1 MGYCLPFLST
11 PPLSNVP
18 VPMPSYSP
26 SSIKGAALEEVTL
39 GLIAKGAVEHVPLP
53 SPGFYSRLFVVWKTS
68 GSWRPVID
76 LSHLNRF
83 VDVSHFQMET
93 IQSVLLSVRQG
104 DWMASIDLKEAYLQ
118 VPVHPAS
125 RHFLR
130 FVFRGQVY
138 QFKALCFGLS
148 TAPQV
153 FTRVMAPV
161 SAILH
166 SLGIRMRRYLDDWL
180 VQSSSRESLLTDLQ
194 TVLGLCHEL
203 GIVINPLKSNL
214 VPSQVV
220 QYLGVVIDSTSFRAS
235 PSVERVTRLQ
245 SPAVAFQSCASP
257 PASLWLSLLG
267 VLSSLAHL
275 VPGGRLRMRSLQLCL
290 HRSWNRQDMEAPIF
304 ASMECLRDLRWWLH
318 LPRLYLGVSL
328 YQVSPDLHFWSDAS
342 DVGWGAHLDYQVASG
357 LWDASQAALSFNA
370 RELLAVQL
378 GLFQFQSALQGR
390 TVAVFC
396 DNTTAVAY
404 LRREGGTRSP
414 LLNSIAQE
422 ILRWA
427 ESRSIRLTPQFLP
440 GSNNVLADALSRP
453 HQLLHTEWSL
463 NMTVFQSLR
472 KLAGSNRLVCHLSKS
487 SLFDLLLPFPGSAVS
502 RHRRLSPVMG
512 RPSGLCIPSGGY
524 NSACSGEAPGLQ
536 EDGAHISGSSL
547 GSTPLVFGPGP
558 AVAGSSSGPPIPSR
572 PPALASV
579 STSLPGSPSAQAS
592 CLATL
597 QRYTRAAGFSS
608 AVAEQSSL
616 ARRPSSRAVYQAR
629 WSVYRD
635 WCHSNG
641 HSVSRPTLAKVADFL
656 YWLRFSRGLS
666 VSSLRG
672 YRSALSAVFCFHL
685 PSLSSD
691 PVIRNLLRSFRLS
704 SAERVMRPPAWD
716 LSKVL
721 TYLVSPAFEPLSR
734 ASFRTLT
741 MKTLFLLA
749 LATAKRVGE
758 LQALSSV
765 VTFVAGDACLSY
777 IPQFVAK
784 SESLTRSIPRSFLVR
799 SLADFAA
806 GLDDDLLLCPVRALR
821 LYLPRARSLSPGRHR
836 LFVSPRRPTR
846 HLSKNA
852 LSFFLREVISAA
864 GATRPQVGP
873 LRAHEVRSVSTSV
886 AFHRNWSVSSVLESA
901 TWASSSVFS
910 SFYLRDIQHEYDG
923 LLSLGPFVAAGSRIG

>member
-1 MGYCLPFLST
+1 MLWPLHGSAGLHQGHGSCFSYT
-11 PPLSNVP
+11 PLSRYPYASIPRRLVGPVLLSGVSPERSSDCPRSVSRVGDCHQSVEVQPRAFPGCTISRGRYRLHLFQGFSISGTRHTAAVNSRRISILRLASRELVALAAGRTFFAGSPRSWRPAEDAIPPALPPSFLEPSGYGGSCLRVDGVSSRSPVVAPSPSSLPRRVSAPSVTRPSLLVRRLGRGLGRPSRLSGRFRPVGRRSGSVVNQRQGTPSCSARAVP
-18 VPMPSYSP
+18 VPVSSPGSHGGCLLRQHHSGRLPSQGGWHQISSPQLLSSGDITLDRVPLHPPDSTVSSGLQQCPGRRSLSP
-26 SSIKGAALEEVTL
+26 SPTPTYRMVSQHDRISVFE
-39 GLIAKGAVEHVPLP
+39 
-53 SPGFYSRLFVVWKTS
+53 KT
-68 GSWRPVID
+68 V
-76 LSHLNRF
+76 
-83 VDVSHFQMET
+83 
-93 IQSVLLSVRQG
+93 
-104 DWMASIDLKEAYLQ
+104 
-118 VPVHPAS
+118 
-125 RHFLR
+125 
-130 FVFRGQVY
+130 
-138 QFKALCFGLS
+138 
-148 TAPQV
+148 
-153 FTRVMAPV
+153 
-161 SAILH
+161 
-166 SLGIRMRRYLDDWL
+166 
-180 VQSSSRESLLTDLQ
+180 
-194 TVLGLCHEL
+194 
-203 GIVINPLKSNL
+203 
-214 VPSQVV
+214 
-220 QYLGVVIDSTSFRAS
+220 
-235 PSVERVTRLQ
+235 
-245 SPAVAFQSCASP
+245 
-257 PASLWLSLLG
+257 
-267 VLSSLAHL
+267 
-275 VPGGRLRMRSLQLCL
+275 
-290 HRSWNRQDMEAPIF
+290 
-304 ASMECLRDLRWWLH
+304 
-318 LPRLYLGVSL
+318 
-328 YQVSPDLHFWSDAS
+328 
-342 DVGWGAHLDYQVASG
+342 
-357 LWDASQAALSFNA
+357 
-370 RELLAVQL
+370 
-378 GLFQFQSALQGR
+378 
-390 TVAVFC
+390 
-396 DNTTAVAY
+396 
-404 LRREGGTRSP
+404 
-414 LLNSIAQE
+414 
-422 ILRWA
+422 
-427 ESRSIRLTPQFLP
+427 
-440 GSNNVLADALSRP
+440 
-453 HQLLHTEWSL
+453 
-463 NMTVFQSLR
+463 
-472 KLAGSNRLVCHLSKS
+472 AGSNRLVCHLSKS

-502 RHRRLSPVMG
+502 GHRRLSPVMG

-524 NSACSGEAPGLQ
+524 NSACSSEAPGLQ
-536 EDGAHISGSSL
+536 EDGAHLSGSPL
-547 GSTPLVFGPGP
+547 GSAPLVFGPSP
-558 AVAGSSSGPPIPSR
+558 AVAGSSSGPTIPSR

-579 STSLPGSPSAQAS
+579 SSSLPGSPSAQAS

-721 TYLVSPAFEPLSR
+721 TYLVSPAFEPLSQ
-734 ASFRTLT
+734 ASFRALT

-784 SESLTRSIPRSFLVR
+784 SESLTRSIPRSFLVK

-806 GLDDDLLLCPVRALR
+806 GLDDDLLLCLVRALR

-864 GATRPQVGP
+864 GATRPQVGS